1 MTFKAAGAPC
11 DLTRE
16 NILLNS
22 GSYTTGSATQAD
34 TDEFRMN
41 AITSGMP
48 ARVAHLPDST
58 AYGTQP
64 LTDSWLSR
72 CRWGWS
78 PANKA
83 SDGQA
88 GSLT

>member
-1 MTFKAAGAPC
+1 MAYKAPGAPC
-11 DLTRE
+11 DLMRE
-16 NILLNS
+16 NLILNQAGKYS
-22 GSYTTGSATQAD
+22 TTNG
-34 TDEFRMN
+34 TDSDVFRET

-48 ARVAHLPDST
+48 ARPDHLADAT
-58 AYGTQP
+58 AYSTQP
-64 LTDSWLSR
+64 ITDSWLSR

-78 PANKA
+78 PANQG

>member
-1 MTFKAAGAPC
+1 MAFKAAGAPC
-11 DLTRE
+11 DLSRE

-22 GSYTTGSATQAD
+22 GSFSTTAN
-34 TDEFRMN
+34 TDSGDFRSD

-48 ARVAHLPDST
+48 ARLTHLPDAT

-78 PANKA
+78 PANKL

>member
-1 MTFKAAGAPC
+1 MAFKAAGAPC
-11 DLTRE
+11 DLFRE
-16 NILLNS
+16 HVLLNS
-22 GSYTTGSATQAD
+22 GSFSTTAN
-34 TDEFRMN
+34 TDSDVFRET

-48 ARVAHLPDST
+48 TRLAHVPDAT

-72 CRWGWS
+72 CRWGWT
-78 PANKA
+78 PAFTK

>member
-1 MTFKAAGAPC
+1 MAFKAAGAPC
-11 DLTRE
+11 DLYRE

-22 GSYTTGSATQAD
+22 GSYSSTANASSE
-34 TDEFRMN
+34 EFRMN

-48 ARVAHLPDST
+48 ARLAHVPDAT

-78 PANKA
+78 PNNTKT
-83 SDGQA
+83 DGQS

>member
-1 MTFKAAGAPC
+1 MTFKAAGPC
-11 DLTRE
+11 DLMRE
-16 NILLNS
+16 HILLNP
-22 GSYTTGSATQAD
+22 GSFSTTAQATG
-34 TDEFRMN
+34 DEFRFD

-48 ARVAHLPDST
+48 TRLAHVPDAT

>member
-1 MTFKAAGAPC
+1 MTFKPAGNPC
-11 DLTRE
+11 DLYRE

-22 GSYTTGSATQAD
+22 GSFTTSTTTQVD
-34 TDEFRMN
+34 TDDFRTT

-48 ARVAHLPDST
+48 TRLTRLPDST

-72 CRWGWS
+72 CRWGWT
-78 PANKA
+78 PATKA

>member
-1 MTFKAAGAPC
+1 MAFKAAGAPC
-11 DLTRE
+11 DLFRE

-22 GSYTTGSATQAD
+22 GSFSTTAN
-34 TDEFRMN
+34 TDSGDFRTD
-41 AITSGMP
+41 AITAGMP
-48 ARVAHLPDST
+48 ARLTHAADAT

-64 LTDSWLSR
+64 LTDNWLSR

-78 PANKA
+78 PNNTKT
-83 SDGQA
+83 DGQA

>member
-1 MTFKAAGAPC
+1 MAFKAAGAPC
-11 DLTRE
+11 DLLRE
-16 NILLNS
+16 HILLNS
-22 GSYTTGSATQAD
+22 GSFSTTAQAD
-34 TDEFRMN
+34 SDEFRFN
-41 AITSGMP
+41 AITSGVP
-48 ARVAHLPDST
+48 SRVAHVPDAT

-64 LTDSWLSR
+64 KTDSWLSR

-78 PANKA
+78 PANLT

>member
-11 DLTRE
+11 DLYRE

-34 TDEFRMN
+34 SDEFRFN
-41 AITSGMP
+41 AITSGTP
-48 ARVAHLPDST
+48 ARKALVPDST

-72 CRWGWS
+72 CRWGWT
-78 PANKA
+78 PAQKGG
-83 SDGQA
+83 DGQS

>member
-11 DLTRE
+11 DLMRE
-16 NILLNS
+16 HVLLNAAS
-22 GSYTTGSATQAD
+22 FSSDMAAD
-34 TDEFRMN
+34 FRYD
-41 AITSGMP
+41 AITSGTP
-48 ARVAHLPDST
+48 TDLDHAPDTT